1 MTLLADL
8 LSTIF
13 ERGRAEAGADD
24 AEGSSAEE
32 LIAALM
38 TDKGEA
44 AGFAMA
50 ARLLSRYA
58 GMDDDEKHAFFRH
71 LIDAMDIDSDA
82 LASAVAAYQAAPTK
96 DAYRAVMDA
105 AEPPRQELVRRLNRT
120 PGATAKLVAMR
131 ADLRRLAAKDP
142 DLGRA
147 DVDFR
152 HLFSS
157 WFNRGFL
164 VLRPID
170 WTSPAS
176 ILEKI
181 IAYEAVHEIESWED
195 LRRRLEPEDRR
206 CFAFFHPAMPDE
218 PLIFVEV
225 ALTSGVPGSI
235 AALLAEGRA
244 TTPALKADTAVF
256 YSISN
261 CQDGLAGIS
270 FGNLLIKQVAE
281 DLGHALPQLKTYV
294 TLSPIPGLS
303 AWLDES
309 GKSDAKGDA
318 LRELGADYLLN
329 ARRADGSPRDPVARF
344 HLANGAVVHAVH
356 ADGDPSARGRKQ
368 SGGAMVNYLYDLARI
383 SENQESYAAHGPV
396 AASKSTRTLAEAGAK
411 LRQPKAPKNG

>member
-8 LSTIF
+8 LATIF
-13 ERGRAEAGADD
+13 ERSRAEEGAEDAG
-24 AEGSSAEE
+24 GMSAEE
-32 LIAALM
+32 LTTALM

-44 AGFAMA
+44 AGFALA

-58 GMDDDEKHAFFRH
+58 AMDEAGKHRFFRH
-71 LIDAMDIDSDA
+71 LIDGMDIDAAA
-82 LASAVAAYQAAPTK
+82 LAEAVAAYQTAPTK
-96 DAYRAVMDA
+96 EAYRAVMEA
-105 AEPPRQELVRRLNRT
+105 AEPPRQEFVRRLNRA
-120 PGATAKLVAMR
+120 PGATARLVAMR
-131 ADLRRLAAKDP
+131 ADLRRLSAKDP

-147 DVDFR
+147 DLDFR

-181 IAYEAVHEIESWED
+181 IAYEAVHEIESWDD
-195 LRRRLEPEDRR
+195 LRRRLAPEDRR

-235 AALLAEGRA
+235 AALLAEDRA
-244 TTPALKADTAVF
+244 PTSALKADTAVF

-303 AWLDES
+303 AWLEEI
-309 GKSDAKGDA
+309 GQAGAKGDR

-329 ARRADGSPRDPVARF
+329 AKRPDGSPRDPVARF
-344 HLANGAVVHAVH
+344 HLANGAVVHVLH
-356 ADGDPSARGRKQ
+356 ADGDTSARGLKQ
-368 SGGAMVNYLYDLARI
+368 SGGAMVNYLYDLPRI
-383 SENQESYAAHGPV
+383 SENQESHAARGPV
-396 AASKSTRTLAEAGAK
+396 AASKPVRTLAEAGAK